1 MTAKINPTTMDVLSF
16 SRSETKEYILTLQY
30 DLQKKLNAGLT
41 MDDILDK
48 EDPFEALEPILPQE
62 IYPILVLAII
72 NDIQSDTV
80 MDAVLDG
87 VEKGIV
93 QFRNRTNEN
102 S

>member
-1 MTAKINPTTMDVLSF
+1 MTDKINPTTMDVLSF

-72 NDIQSDTV
+72 NNIQTDTV

-87 VEKGIV
+87 VEKGIT

>member
-1 MTAKINPTTMDVLSF
+1 MDVLSF

>member
-1 MTAKINPTTMDVLSF
+1 MTCKINPTTMDVLSF

-72 NDIQSDTV
+72 NNIQTDTV

-87 VEKGIV
+87 VEKGIT

>member
-1 MTAKINPTTMDVLSF
+1 MTDKINPTTMDVLSF

-41 MDDILDK
+41 IDDILDK

-72 NDIQSDTV
+72 NNIQSDTV

-87 VEKGIV
+87 VEKGIT
-93 QFRNRTNEN
+93 QFRKRTNEN

>member
-1 MTAKINPTTMDVLSF
+1 MDVLSF

-41 MDDILDK
+41 IDDILDK

-72 NDIQSDTV
+72 NNIQTDTV

-87 VEKGIV
+87 VEKGIT
-93 QFRNRTNEN
+93 QFRKRTNEN

>member
-72 NDIQSDTV
+72 NNIQSDTV

-93 QFRNRTNEN
+93 QFRNRTNGN

>member
-1 MTAKINPTTMDVLSF
+1 MDVLSF

-62 IYPILVLAII
+62 IYPILALAII

>member
-1 MTAKINPTTMDVLSF
+1 MDVLSF

-72 NDIQSDTV
+72 NNIQTDTV

-87 VEKGIV
+87 VEKGIT

>member
-1 MTAKINPTTMDVLSF
+1 MDVLSF

-72 NDIQSDTV
+72 NNIQSDTV

-93 QFRNRTNEN
+93 QFRNRTNGN